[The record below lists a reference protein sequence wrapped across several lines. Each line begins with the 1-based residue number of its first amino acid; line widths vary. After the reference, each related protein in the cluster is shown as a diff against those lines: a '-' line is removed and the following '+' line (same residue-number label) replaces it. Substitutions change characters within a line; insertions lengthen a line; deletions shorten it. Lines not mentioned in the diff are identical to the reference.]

1 MIKEERR
8 IAEVMIG
15 EFLDEYLFE
24 AMPSWPKREFQN
36 RSYERWAAKEIL
48 RRIVECPEDS
58 VVNTI
63 QKFIED
69 LYVFEE
75 DSDDWSSV
83 RIFRVARETAED
95 ILKLFL

>member
-1 MIKEERR
+1 MVEEEKR
-8 IAEVMIG
+8 IAELVIR

-24 AMPSWPKREFQN
+24 PERNWPKREFEN

-48 RRIVECPEDS
+48 RRLNESRSMGVI
-58 VVNTI
+58 NTI

-69 LYVFEE
+69 LYIFEE
-75 DSDDWSSV
+75 DSDDWTSV
-83 RIFRVARETAED
+83 RIFRLAREIAED